1 MATNIEK
8 KITKSV
14 VFGAGVEWLN
24 AMSPDTVVGVRTVS
38 AGGEEQS
45 VEITAGMLAEKLAHE
60 VELLTKKNTPDKL
73 TPAQEANKRMVE
85 ELYENM
91 EVGKPYT
98 VTDLTKSV
106 PPAIGLNISKVRPWL
121 TPLMN
126 DGRVKREEIKGK
138 AVFTKVG

>member
-8 KITKSV
+8 KITKSL
-14 VFGAGVEWLN
+14 VFGTGVEWLN
-24 AMSPDTVVGVRTVS
+24 SLDPDTVMGVRSISV
-38 AGGEEQS
+38 GGEEQS
-45 VEITAGMLAEKLAHE
+45 VKITAGMLVEKLAHE
-60 VELLTKKNTPDKL
+60 IELLGKKNSPDK
-73 TPAQEANKRMVE
+73 PSPIQEANKQMSE

-91 EVGKPYT
+91 EAGKPYT
-98 VTDLTKSV
+98 VTDLTKTVS
-106 PPAIGLNISKVRPWL
+106 PAIGLNISKVRPWL

>member
-24 AMSPDTVVGVRTVS
+24 SLSPDTVVGVRTVS
-38 AGGEEQS
+38 VGGEEVS

-60 VELLTKKNTPDKL
+60 VELLGKKNSPDKL
-73 TPAQEANKRMVE
+73 TPTQEANQQMSE

-91 EVGKPYT
+91 EVGKSYT

-106 PPAIGLNISKVRPWL
+106 APAIGLNISKVRPWL
-121 TPLMN
+121 TRLME
-126 DGRVKREEIKGK
+126 DGRVQRDVVKGK
-138 AVFTKVG
+138 PVFTKMG

>member
-8 KITKSV
+8 KITKYV
-14 VFGAGVEWLN
+14 VFGAGVEWVN
-24 AMSPDTVVGVRTVS
+24 TMAPDTVVGVRSISV
-38 AGGEEQS
+38 GGEEQS

-60 VELLTKKNTPDKL
+60 VELLTKKNSPDKL
-73 TPAQEANKRMVE
+73 TPVQEANKRMIE

-91 EVGKPYT
+91 EVDKPYT
-98 VTDLTKSV
+98 VTDLIKNV
-106 PPAIGLNISKVRPWL
+106 PPAIGLSISKVRPWL

-138 AVFTKVG
+138 AVFTKIG

>member
-1 MATNIEK
+1 MASNIEK
-8 KITKSV
+8 KITKSL

-24 AMSPDTVVGVRTVS
+24 SLDPDTVMGVRSISV
-38 AGGEEQS
+38 GGEEQS

-60 VELLTKKNTPDKL
+60 IELLGKKNSPDK
-73 TPAQEANKRMVE
+73 PSPVQEANKQMSE

-91 EVGKPYT
+91 EAGKPYT
-98 VTDLTKSV
+98 VTDLTKTVS
-106 PPAIGLNISKVRPWL
+106 PAIGLNISKVRPWL

-138 AVFTKVG
+138 AVFTKIG